1 MSESIQTETSVR
13 RGRPPKNVD
22 VSLPTSE
29 ETEVACPPAPSYPEK
44 IVMTRPF
51 GYIQDNGQGRM
62 WFQKMVVD
70 DPDEIKDIIDRGC
83 RDWT

>member
-1 MSESIQTETSVR
+1 MSESVQDEVPMR
-13 RGRPPKNVD
+13 RGRPPKNVE
-22 VSLPTSE
+22 VAIPTSE
-29 ETEVACPPAPSYPEK
+29 ETEVAHDYPEK

-70 DPDEIKDIIDRGC
+70 DPEEIKDIIDRGC
-83 RDWT
+83 RDWECH